1 VNGTVQIDYG
11 YLNRPN
17 ISDSEQFYTR
27 QVHYPVLLTIHQNL
41 ETISMDI
48 LNFKPL
54 SGGENDG
61 TISSNPDDNNCIEYQ
76 RNKLIEDL
84 LKVMK
89 WNNKVTKE
97 DFMEKMEND
106 YCLLTFD
113 IRNVWH
119 VGFDITIEADE
130 GRIILQNIF

>member
-1 VNGTVQIDYG
+1 
-11 YLNRPN
+11 
-17 ISDSEQFYTR
+17 
-27 QVHYPVLLTIHQNL
+27 
-41 ETISMDI
+41 MDI

-54 SGGENDG
+54 NEEESDESV
-61 TISSNPDDNNCIEYQ
+61 SSNSDNNKIESQ
-76 RNKLIEDL
+76 RNKLVEDL

-89 WNNKVTKE
+89 WNNKGTKE

-119 VGFDITIEADE
+119 VGFDVTIEADE
-130 GRIILQNIF
+130 GLYIYF

>member
-1 VNGTVQIDYG
+1 
-11 YLNRPN
+11 
-17 ISDSEQFYTR
+17 
-27 QVHYPVLLTIHQNL
+27 
-41 ETISMDI
+41 MDI

-54 SGGENDG
+54 FEG
-61 TISSNPDDNNCIEYQ
+61 DNNGALNNSDNNSIEYQ

-89 WNNKVTKE
+89 WNNKGTKK
-97 DFMEKMEND
+97 DFMDKMEND

-119 VGFDITIEADE
+119 VGFDVTIEANE
-130 GRIILQNIF
+130 GKVIYF

>member
-1 VNGTVQIDYG
+1 VDGTIQIDYG

-17 ISDSEQFYTR
+17 ASADEQFYTR
-27 QVHYPVLLTIHQNL
+27 QVHYQVLLTIHQNL

-61 TISSNPDDNNCIEYQ
+61 VVSSSSDNNSIEYQ
-76 RNKLIEDL
+76 MIEDL

-89 WNNKVTKE
+89 WNNKGTKE

-119 VGFDITIEADE
+119 VGFDVTIEADE
-130 GRIILQNIF
+130 GKNQRWF

>member
-1 VNGTVQIDYG
+1 
-11 YLNRPN
+11 
-17 ISDSEQFYTR
+17 
-27 QVHYPVLLTIHQNL
+27 
-41 ETISMDI
+41 MDI

-54 SGGENDG
+54 FEGENNG
-61 TISSNPDDNNCIEYQ
+61 TINNSDNNSIEYQ

-89 WNNKVTKE
+89 WNNNGTKK
-97 DFMEKMEND
+97 DFMDKMEND

-119 VGFDITIEADE
+119 VGFDVTIEANE
-130 GRIILQNIF
+130 GKVIYF

>member
-1 VNGTVQIDYG
+1 
-11 YLNRPN
+11 
-17 ISDSEQFYTR
+17 
-27 QVHYPVLLTIHQNL
+27 
-41 ETISMDI
+41 MDI

-54 SGGENDG
+54 CGGENDG
-61 TISSNPDDNNCIEYQ
+61 VVNSCSDN
-76 RNKLIEDL
+76 NKLIEDL

-89 WNNKVTKE
+89 WNNKGTKE

-119 VGFDITIEADE
+119 VGFDVTIEADE
-130 GRIILQNIF
+130 GKDSENIFLNFIVYHFKIIRFIRRRN